1 MNPKEFYMILLDT
14 EAEMLSRY
22 QDDDSDESPYKA
34 GTDYGRYEMCKYI
47 RGHYEDMLRQY
58 GKAK

>member
-1 MNPKEFYMILLDT
+1 MNSTEFYMLLLDT
-14 EAEMLSRY
+14 EAEMLSRL
-22 QDDDSDESPYKA
+22 DFDSDKSPYKA

-47 RGHYEDMLRQY
+47 RGHYEDMLRES

>member
-1 MNPKEFYMILLDT
+1 MLLLDT

-58 GKAK
+58 GKAE